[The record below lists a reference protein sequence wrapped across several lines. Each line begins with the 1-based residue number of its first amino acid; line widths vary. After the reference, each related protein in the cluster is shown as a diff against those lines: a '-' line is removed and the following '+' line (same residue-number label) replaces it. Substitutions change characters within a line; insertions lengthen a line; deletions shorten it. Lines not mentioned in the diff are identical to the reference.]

1 MKNIR
6 HYKENIKRQVL
17 IVENELSY
25 QQILGR
31 IVSCEY
37 KPLYASN
44 GQDALN
50 ILQNVNYNVSLVL
63 LELNVPKMDGYE
75 LLSIMMGDDSL
86 KRIPVIA
93 LTNDKTAE
101 IKSLQLGVQ
110 DFIVKPYDIPEI
122 ILARVRHA
130 ILLSEE
136 SDIISRTEKDSLT
149 GLTTKRYF
157 YEFINEFDSYNP
169 DVKMDAIAINIK
181 RFHTINDMFGR
192 KFGDR
197 ILVKVSK
204 SLKQLMEKYNGLASR
219 VESDTFYVYIAS
231 RDNYQEIIF
240 KALDEV
246 ASNLNKDF
254 HIDFKV
260 GIYRNVDKSQSIEK
274 RFDDALRALR
284 QNDNSLSNTL
294 VVYNREMHEK
304 EIFEER
310 LVLEFDKSIE
320 EKQFIFYLQ
329 PKIDVSRSIYRLS
342 SAEAL
347 VRWIHPIYGVIS
359 PGVFIPLFERHG
371 LIQKL
376 DFYIWNEAAAQV
388 RKWKEEFNVTIPI
401 SINVSRVDLFNEHL
415 VDELLAI
422 VKRNNISV
430 NELILEV
437 TESAVVSDTSV
448 MVENIK
454 KLKENG
460 FIIEMD
466 DFGTGYSSLH
476 MVSSL
481 PIDALKI
488 DMSFIKNIMT
498 SSKDKRMV
506 EIILQIAKLLKA
518 KTIAEGVETLN
529 QVNALR
535 RMGVDIIQGYHFS
548 MPLPIDEFNAKY
560 IINKFEK

>member
-31 IVSCEY
+31 IVSCEHE
-37 KPLYASN
+37 PLYASN

-130 ILLSEE
+130 ILLAEE

-157 YEFINEFDSYNP
+157 YEFINEFDNYNP

-388 RKWKEEFNVTIPI
+388 RKWKEEFNVTVPI

-448 MVENIK
+448 MIENIK

>member
-1 MKNIR
+1 MRNIR
-6 HYKENIKRQVL
+6 HYKESIKRHVL
-17 IVENELSY
+17 IVEDDFVN
-25 QQILGR
+25 QQILGQ
-31 IVSCEY
+31 IIASEFE
-37 KPLYASN
+37 PLYADN
-44 GQDALN
+44 GEQALTILKETDHN
-50 ILQNVNYNVSLVL
+50 ISLVL
-63 LELNVPKMDGYE
+63 LALNLPKISGFE
-75 LLSIMMGDDSL
+75 LLNIMLGDETL

-93 LTNDKTAE
+93 LTNERSEE
-101 IKSLQLGVQ
+101 IRSLQLGAQ
-110 DFIVKPYDIPEI
+110 DFISKPYDMPEI
-122 ILARVRHA
+122 ILARVMRS
-130 ILLSEE
+130 ILLMEE
-136 SDIISRTEKDSLT
+136 TDIISRTEKDSLT
-149 GLTTKRYF
+149 GLTTKKYF
-157 YEFINEFDSYNP
+157 YEYINEYDSYNP
-169 DVKMDAIAINIK
+169 DTKMDAIAINIK
-181 RFHTINDMFGR
+181 KFHTINEMFGR
-192 KFGDR
+192 KFGDDL
-197 ILVKVSK
+197 LVKVAK
-204 SLKQLMEKYNGLASR
+204 SLMDLMEKYEGIVSR

-231 RDNYQEIIF
+231 HDNFKEIIF
-240 KALDEV
+240 DALKKATDTLGKEYHV
-246 ASNLNKDF
+246 
-254 HIDFKV
+254 DFKV
-260 GIYRNVDKSQSIEK
+260 GISREVDKSFSIEK

-284 QNDNSLSNTL
+284 RNDDSLSNTL
-294 VVYNREMHEK
+294 VVYDEQMHQKEM
-304 EIFEER
+304 FEER
-310 LVLEFDKSIE
+310 LVLEFEKSIE

-347 VRWIHPIYGVIS
+347 VRWVHPLYGVIS
-359 PGVFIPLFERHG
+359 PGVFIPLFERNG

-388 RKWKEEFNVTIPI
+388 RIWKDQFNVNVPI

-415 VDELLAI
+415 VDELLTI

-448 MVENIK
+448 MMENVK
-454 KLKENG
+454 KLKDSG

-535 RMGVDIIQGYHFS
+535 RMGIDIIQGYHFS
-548 MPLPIDEFNAKY
+548 KPLPIDEFNEKY

>member
-1 MKNIR
+1 MRNIR
-6 HYKENIKRQVL
+6 HYRESIKRHVL
-17 IVENELSY
+17 IVEDDFVN
-25 QQILGR
+25 QQILGQ
-31 IVSCEY
+31 IIASEFE
-37 KPLYASN
+37 PLYADN
-44 GQDALN
+44 GEQALKILKETDHN
-50 ILQNVNYNVSLVL
+50 ISLVL
-63 LELNVPKMDGYE
+63 LALNLPKISGFE
-75 LLSIMMGDDSL
+75 LLNIMLGDETI

-93 LTNDKTAE
+93 LTNERSEE
-101 IKSLQLGVQ
+101 IRSLQLGAQ
-110 DFIVKPYDIPEI
+110 DFISKPYDMPEI
-122 ILARVRHA
+122 ILARVMRS
-130 ILLSEE
+130 ILLMEE
-136 SDIISRTEKDSLT
+136 TDIISRTEKDSLT
-149 GLTTKRYF
+149 GLTTKKYF
-157 YEFINEFDSYNP
+157 YEYINEYDSYNP
-169 DVKMDAIAINIK
+169 DTKMDAIAINIK
-181 RFHTINDMFGR
+181 KFHTINEMFGR
-192 KFGDR
+192 KFGDDL
-197 ILVKVSK
+197 LVKVAK
-204 SLKQLMEKYNGLASR
+204 SLMDLMEKYEGIVSR

-231 RDNYQEIIF
+231 HDNFKEIIF
-240 KALDEV
+240 DALKKATDTLGKEYHV
-246 ASNLNKDF
+246 
-254 HIDFKV
+254 DFKV
-260 GIYRNVDKSQSIEK
+260 GISREVDKSFSIEK

-284 QNDNSLSNTL
+284 RNDDSLSNTL
-294 VVYNREMHEK
+294 VVYDEQMHQKEM
-304 EIFEER
+304 FEER
-310 LVLEFDKSIE
+310 LVLEFDKSIA

-347 VRWIHPIYGVIS
+347 VRWVHPLYGVIS
-359 PGVFIPLFERHG
+359 PGVFIPLFERNG

-388 RKWKEEFNVTIPI
+388 RIWKDQFNVNVPI
-401 SINVSRVDLFNEHL
+401 SINVSRVDLFNERL
-415 VDELLAI
+415 VDELLTI

-448 MVENIK
+448 MMENVK
-454 KLKENG
+454 KLKDSG

-535 RMGVDIIQGYHFS
+535 RMGIDIIQGYHFS
-548 MPLPIDEFNAKY
+548 KPLPIDEFNEKY

>member
-37 KPLYASN
+37 EPLYASN

-50 ILQNVNYNVSLVL
+50 ILHNVNYNVSLVL

-86 KRIPVIA
+86 KKITVIA

-130 ILLSEE
+130 ILLAEE

-149 GLTTKRYF
+149 GLTTKKYF

-169 DVKMDAIAINIK
+169 DAKMDAIAINIK

-204 SLKQLMEKYNGLASR
+204 SLKQLMEKYNGLVSR

-246 ASNLNKDF
+246 ASDLNKDF

-329 PKIDVSRSIYRLS
+329 PKIDVSRSVYRLS

-388 RKWKEEFNVTIPI
+388 RKWKEEFNVTVPI

-448 MVENIK
+448 MIENIK

>member
-6 HYKENIKRQVL
+6 HYKEIIKRQVL

-31 IVSCEY
+31 IVSCEHE
-37 KPLYASN
+37 PLYASN

-130 ILLSEE
+130 ILLAEE

-157 YEFINEFDSYNP
+157 YEFINEFDNYNP

-347 VRWIHPIYGVIS
+347 VRWIHPIYGIIS

-388 RKWKEEFNVTIPI
+388 RKWKEEFNVTVPI

-415 VDELLAI
+415 VNELLAI

-448 MVENIK
+448 MIENIK

>member
-37 KPLYASN
+37 EPLYASN

-50 ILQNVNYNVSLVL
+50 ILHNVNYNVSLVL

-86 KRIPVIA
+86 KKIPVIA

-130 ILLSEE
+130 ILLAEE

-149 GLTTKRYF
+149 GLTTKKYF

-169 DVKMDAIAINIK
+169 DAKMDAIAINIK

-204 SLKQLMEKYNGLASR
+204 SLKQLMEKYNGLVSR

-246 ASNLNKDF
+246 ASDLNKDF

-329 PKIDVSRSIYRLS
+329 PKIDVSRSVYRLS

-388 RKWKEEFNVTIPI
+388 RKWKEEFNVTVPI

-448 MVENIK
+448 MIENIK

>member
-6 HYKENIKRQVL
+6 HYKENVKRQVL
-17 IVENELSY
+17 IVASDSNDQKTLGIILSNEYEPVYANDGQEALD
-25 QQILGR
+25 ILRG
-31 IVSCEY
+31 SHH
-37 KPLYASN
+37 
-44 GQDALN
+44 N
-50 ILQNVNYNVSLVL
+50 ISLVL
-63 LELNVPKMDGYE
+63 LDVDIDKIDGYE
-75 LLSIMMGDDSL
+75 LLAILADDETIL
-86 KRIPVIA
+86 RIPVIV
-93 LTNDKTAE
+93 LTNDKNVE
-101 IKSLQLGVQ
+101 IKCLHLGAQ
-110 DFIVKPYDIPEI
+110 DFIVKPYNIPEL
-122 ILARVRHA
+122 ILMRVRRS
-130 ILLSEE
+130 ILVAEE
-136 SDIISRTEKDSLT
+136 TDIISRTEKDTLT

-157 YEFINEFDSYNP
+157 YEYINEFDNYNP

-197 ILVKVSK
+197 ILVKVAK
-204 SLKQLMEKYNGLASR
+204 SLKQLMEQYEGLASR
-219 VESDTFYVYIAS
+219 VESDTFYVYIPS
-231 RDNYQEIIF
+231 RDDYKEIIF

-246 ASNLNKDF
+246 SFNLNKDF

-260 GIYRNVDKSQSIEK
+260 GIYHNADKSQSIEK

-284 QNDNSLSNTL
+284 QNDDSLSNTL
-294 VVYNREMHEK
+294 VVYNRKMHEK

-320 EKQFIFYLQ
+320 EKQFTFYLQ
-329 PKIDVSRSIYRLS
+329 PKIDVSRSVYRLS

-347 VRWIHPIYGVIS
+347 VRWVHPVYGIIS
-359 PGVFIPLFERHG
+359 PGVFIPLFERNG

-388 RKWKEEFNVTIPI
+388 RKWKEEYHADVPI

-430 NELILEV
+430 HELILEV

-448 MVENIK
+448 MMENVK

-518 KTIAEGVETLN
+518 KTIAEGVETIN

-548 MPLPIDEFNAKY
+548 PPLPIDEFNEKY

>member
-6 HYKENIKRQVL
+6 HYKENVKRQVL
-17 IVENELSY
+17 IVASDSKDRKALGIILSNEYEPVYANDGQEALD
-25 QQILGR
+25 ILRG
-31 IVSCEY
+31 SHH
-37 KPLYASN
+37 
-44 GQDALN
+44 N
-50 ILQNVNYNVSLVL
+50 ISLVL
-63 LELNVPKMDGYE
+63 LDVDIDKIDGYE
-75 LLSIMMGDDSL
+75 LLAILVDDEAL
-86 KRIPVIA
+86 LRIPVIV
-93 LTNDKTAE
+93 LTNDKNVE
-101 IKSLQLGVQ
+101 MKCLHLGAQ
-110 DFIVKPYDIPEI
+110 DFIVKPYNIPEL
-122 ILARVRHA
+122 ILMRVRRS
-130 ILLSEE
+130 ILVAEE
-136 SDIISRTEKDSLT
+136 TDIISRTEKDTLT

-157 YEFINEFDSYNP
+157 YEYINEFDNYNP
-169 DVKMDAIAINIK
+169 DVKMDAIAINVK

-197 ILVKVSK
+197 ILVKVAK
-204 SLKQLMEKYNGLASR
+204 SLKQLMEQYEGLASR
-219 VESDTFYVYIAS
+219 VESDTFYVYIPS
-231 RDNYQEIIF
+231 RDDYKEIIF

-246 ASNLNKDF
+246 SFNLNKDF

-260 GIYRNVDKSQSIEK
+260 GIYHNVDKSQSIEK

-284 QNDNSLSNTL
+284 QNDDSLSNTL
-294 VVYNREMHEK
+294 VVYNRKMHEK

-320 EKQFIFYLQ
+320 EKQFTFYLQ
-329 PKIDVSRSIYRLS
+329 PKIDVSRNVYRLS

-347 VRWIHPIYGVIS
+347 VRWVHPVYGIIS
-359 PGVFIPLFERHG
+359 PGVFIPLFERNG

-388 RKWKEEFNVTIPI
+388 RKWKEEYHADVPI

-430 NELILEV
+430 HELILEV

-448 MVENIK
+448 MMENVK

-518 KTIAEGVETLN
+518 KTIAEGVETIN

-548 MPLPIDEFNAKY
+548 PPLPIDEFNEKY

>member
-37 KPLYASN
+37 EPLYASN

-50 ILQNVNYNVSLVL
+50 ILHNVNYNVSLVL

-86 KRIPVIA
+86 KKIPVIA

-130 ILLSEE
+130 ILLAEE

-149 GLTTKRYF
+149 GLTTKKYF

-204 SLKQLMEKYNGLASR
+204 SLKQLMEKYNGLVSR

-246 ASNLNKDF
+246 AFDLNKDF

-329 PKIDVSRSIYRLS
+329 PKIDVSRSVYRLS

-388 RKWKEEFNVTIPI
+388 RKWKEEFNVTVPI

>member
-37 KPLYASN
+37 EPLYASN

-93 LTNDKTAE
+93 LTNDKAAE

-122 ILARVRHA
+122 IVARVRHA
-130 ILLSEE
+130 ILLAEE

-149 GLTTKRYF
+149 GLTTKKYF

-169 DVKMDAIAINIK
+169 DAKMDAIAINIK

-204 SLKQLMEKYNGLASR
+204 SLKQIMEKYNGLASR

-246 ASNLNKDF
+246 ASDLNKDF

-388 RKWKEEFNVTIPI
+388 RKWKEEFNVTVPI

>member
-37 KPLYASN
+37 EPLYASN

-93 LTNDKTAE
+93 LTNDKAAE

-130 ILLSEE
+130 ILLAEE

-149 GLTTKRYF
+149 GLTTKKYF

-169 DVKMDAIAINIK
+169 DAKMDAIAINIK

-204 SLKQLMEKYNGLASR
+204 SLKQIMEKYNGLASR

-246 ASNLNKDF
+246 ASDLNKDF

-388 RKWKEEFNVTIPI
+388 RKWKEEFNVTVPI